1 MALEK
6 TTRVDKIEI
15 VESTYVQIRARTD
28 IVEDGKTISSSFER
42 RVICPGDDYN
52 EEIEMVRKIC
62 QLVQTPEVVEA
73 YMRALVENKIS
84 AA

>member
-15 VESTYVQIRARTD
+15 VESTYVQVRARTD

-42 RVICPGDDYN
+42 RVICPGDDYSS
-52 EEIEMVRKIC
+52 EDDLIRSIC
-62 QLVQTPEVVEA
+62 SIVHTEDVVLKFNQ
-73 YMRALVENKIS
+73 MKGF
-84 AA
+84 